1 MSKTKR
7 PIMPAEALEI
17 LASAL
22 AYCQQAGMKIQTLN
36 SPTTSN
42 LMLVLPGVAV
52 DVTPSGASFRLVEH
66 SVTPPEIDVTS
77 PPNAVTPPEGGVGEP
92 AGVDVTSTPA

>member
-22 AYCQQAGMKIQTLN
+22 AYCQQAGMQIQTLN
-36 SPTTSN
+36 SAATDS
-42 LMLVLPGVAV
+42 LMLILPGVAV
-52 DVTPSGASFRLVEH
+52 DVTSAGAVFRLVED
-66 SVTPPEIDVTS
+66 SVTSALFDVTPPPIDVTS
-77 PPNAVTPPEGGVGEP
+77 PESGVGEP
-92 AGVDVTSTPA
+92 YVTSTASASA